1 RLQLALTWGQQAVLV
16 AESFIGDGSAQ
27 KATAMNDLQKRLAAN
42 GLSKYF
48 SAQQLDA
55 IIQQGYATVK
65 QSGLLKQV
73 APTISA
79 SSDPQ
84 PNVEKPVMDKVTT
97 PTVKAVVPD
106 MRKPQGG
113 TNA

>member
-1 RLQLALTWGQQAVLV
+1 
-16 AESFIGDGSAQ
+16 FIGDGSAQ

-48 SAQQLDA
+48 SVQQVDA
-55 IIQQGYATVK
+55 IIQQGYATAK
-65 QSGLLKQV
+65 QNGLLKQV
-73 APTISA
+73 APTTSV
-79 SSDPQ
+79 SSGSQTNVVQ
-84 PNVEKPVMDKVTT
+84 PVVDKVT
-97 PTVKAVVPD
+97 PKSAVKAVVPD